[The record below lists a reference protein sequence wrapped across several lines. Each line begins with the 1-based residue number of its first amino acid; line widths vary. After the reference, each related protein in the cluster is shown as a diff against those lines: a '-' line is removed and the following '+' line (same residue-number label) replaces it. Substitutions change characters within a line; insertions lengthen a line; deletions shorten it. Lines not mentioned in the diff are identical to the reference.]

1 MWRGKIEAPI
11 HGNELSKGLK
21 IRHLILVSQ
30 NLFTYGL
37 REEILI

>member
-11 HGNELSKGLK
+11 HGNKLRKRPK

-37 REEILI
+37 REGILI